1 MAKIKQVKTFVK
13 LQIPAGAANPAPP
26 VGPALGQHGV
36 NIMDF
41 CKQFNERTRKLA
53 QGVPIPVVLTV
64 FEDRTFTFITKM
76 PPMAA
81 LIKKAA
87 GLAKGSGVP
96 NKDKVGKLNLKQ
108 VEEVARLKLPDLN
121 TRDVKKAIEMVKGA
135 ARSMGVDIVE
145 E

>member
-1 MAKIKQVKTFVK
+1 MAKVKQVKTFIK

-41 CKQFNERTRKLA
+41 CKQFNEKTRKLEA
-53 QGVPIPVVLTV
+53 GVPIPVVITV

-96 NKDKVGKLNLKQ
+96 HKEKVGKLTLKQ
-108 VEEVARLKLPDLN
+108 VEEVAKIKLPDLN
-121 TRDVKKAIEMVKGA
+121 TKDIKQAMQMVKGT
-135 ARSMGVDIVE
+135 ARSMGVDIIG
-145 E
+145 

>member
-1 MAKIKQVKTFVK
+1 MAKAKAIKTFVK

-41 CKQFNERTRKLA
+41 CKQFNEKTRKLE

-96 NKDKVGKLNLKQ
+96 NKDKVGKLTLKQ
-108 VEEVARLKLPDLN
+108 VEEVARIKLPDLN
-121 TRDVKKAIEMVKGA
+121 TKDVKRAMEMVKGT
-135 ARSMGVDIVE
+135 ARSMGVDITD
-145 E
+145 

>member
-1 MAKIKQVKTFVK
+1 MAKAKQIKTFIK

-41 CKQFNERTRKLA
+41 CKQFNEKTRKLE

-64 FEDRTFTFITKM
+64 FEDRSFTFITKM

-87 GLAKGSGVP
+87 GLAKGSAVP
-96 NKDKVGKLNLKQ
+96 NKDKVGKLTLKQ
-108 VEEVARLKLPDLN
+108 VEEVAKIKLPDLN
-121 TRDVKKAIEMVKGA
+121 TKDVKQAMEMVKGT
-135 ARSMGVDIVE
+135 ARSMGVDITD
-145 E
+145 